1 VRLGQGAAVVVEAD
15 EYDRRFL
22 QLRPHV
28 AVVTSVEADH
38 LDYFR
43 DLGEIREAFA
53 AFAASL
59 PEDGLLLACADDP
72 LASALPTPAGRAT
85 YGVGAAGDWRATA
98 VQERAWGTDF
108 EAIGPSGERAAVRL
122 PLLGRHNVA
131 NALAALA
138 VATHEGVALGEA
150 AAVLVD

>member
-1 VRLGQGAAVVVEAD
+1 MLNYGASVRLGQGAAVVVEAD

-53 AFAASL
+53 AFATSL

-72 LASALPTPAGRAT
+72 LASALPNP
-85 YGVGAAGDWRATA
+85 GAAGDLRAGDGGRLA
-98 VQERAWGTDF
+98 
-108 EAIGPSGERAAVRL
+108 SGGRPGASVGH
-122 PLLGRHNVA
+122 PL
-131 NALAALA
+131 
-138 VATHEGVALGEA
+138 
-150 AAVLVD
+150 